1 MIKRLDRVKLTAR
14 AAAAFN
20 NNKRPSMFDW
30 TARRGVV
37 ERITANKANAV
48 VLWDGR
54 KSMDVVPIRSIELE
68 PEVGSPQTEHR
79 RQRIHLAFAVLV
91 CHLMRFGDLDVAIR
105 LIAGDSDGRQSW
117 LPNRLPC
124 RTSDLFAERPLSAV
138 DRTCADFPGMSS
150 FEPIE
155 T

>member
-37 ERITANKANAV
+37 ERVTANKANAV

-54 KSMDVVPIRSIELE
+54 KSTEVVPIRSVELE
-68 PEVGSPQTEHR
+68 PAELGTEDR
-79 RQRIHLAFAVLV
+79 ARSRPT
-91 CHLMRFGDLDVAIR
+91 RPKPKN
-105 LIAGDSDGRQSW
+105 
-117 LPNRLPC
+117 LPR
-124 RTSDLFAERPLSAV
+124 
-138 DRTCADFPGMSS
+138 
-150 FEPIE
+150 
-155 T
+155 